1 MMSKKQLTCMLAL
14 HIMYLLVGAS
24 IFYHI
29 ESPLEVKQRAE
40 DKLERLEIQSKL
52 KFKYVKY
59 IHNTFVLKFQIVYI
73 L

>member
-40 DKLERLEIQSKL
+40 DKLERLEIQSKSKL
-52 KFKYVKY
+52 
-59 IHNTFVLKFQIVYI
+59 
-73 L
+73 